1 MKKKKKA
8 SDKAKGKRLSKSEIN
23 RIKNATGTIVEIAER
38 FGVSVATVSRWRK
51 DVNVR
56 AARPIAAAAAKSP
69 KGITVQTIELPAE
82 WVKAPRVNQAA
93 AKALFRMAIAGK
105 ITDESRELMHTLV
118 EVL

>member
-23 RIKNATGTIVEIAER
+23 RIKTATGTIVEIAER

-56 AARPIAAAAAKSP
+56 AARPIAAAARSP
-69 KGITVQTIELPAE
+69 KGITVQTIELPPE
-82 WVKAPRVNQAA
+82 WAKAPRVNQAA
-93 AKALFRMAIAGK
+93 AKALFRMAIVGK
-105 ITDESRELMHTLV
+105 ISDESRALMHALV